1 MNLTESKKNDD
12 PIDPFEG
19 VVMTAVYS
27 RFNRKVWAFKCDLT
41 SFLAKCLVLQSPYT
55 VPDNLSICLEKFD
68 TQLDSV
74 FSFDAVGMTHLD
86 LSTLTNTINE
96 LIENVPE
103 IVALNE
109 RKNGRSGMGYTD
121 RYYPELEPDDDFI
134 DLMAVAQN
142 ITCEFAN
149 KADAECWLESNRV
162 S

>member
-1 MNLTESKKNDD
+1 MNLTESKKN
-12 PIDPFEG
+12 
-19 VVMTAVYS
+19 S
-27 RFNRKVWAFKCDLT
+27 RFNRKVWAFKSDLT
-41 SFLAKCLVLQSPYT
+41 SFLAQCLVSQSPYT

-68 TQLDSV
+68 TQLDST
-74 FSFDAVGMTHLD
+74 FSFDSAGMVQLD
-86 LSTLTNTINE
+86 LSTLTTTINE
-96 LIENVPE
+96 LLENVPE

-109 RKNGRSGMGYTD
+109 RKNGRKGMGYTD

>member
-12 PIDPFEG
+12 MFES
-19 VVMTAVYS
+19 VVMVPVHS
-27 RFNRKVWAFKCDLT
+27 RFNRKVWAFKSDLT
-41 SFLAKCLVLQSPYT
+41 SFLAQCLVSQSPYT

-68 TQLDSV
+68 MQLDSV
-74 FSFDAVGMTHLD
+74 FSFDAVGMVHLD

-103 IVALNE
+103 IVELNK
-109 RKNGRSGMGYTD
+109 RKNGRDGMGYSD
-121 RYYPELEPDDDFI
+121 RYSAKPDPDDDFI

-142 ITCEFAN
+142 VTCEFAN

>member
-1 MNLTESKKNDD
+1 MKNETTDPNDLFES
-12 PIDPFEG
+12 
-19 VVMTAVYS
+19 VVMTTVYS
-27 RFNRKVWAFKCDLT
+27 RFNRKVWAFKGDLT
-41 SFLAKCLVLQSPYT
+41 SFLAKCLVSQSPYT

-68 TQLDSV
+68 IQLDST
-74 FSFDAVGMTHLD
+74 FSFDSVGMVHLD

-96 LIENVPE
+96 LLENVPE
-103 IVALNE
+103 IVVLNA
-109 RKNGRSGMGYTD
+109 RKNGRDGMGYSD
-121 RYYPELEPDDDFI
+121 RYSAKPDPDDDFI